1 MKGAI
6 TPSHRKAEDR
16 RGRPLNGLRRMWRM
30 YLTRQCFGLS
40 VEGIERAFYCRVRW
54 HVEITRGAGKAL
66 PTDVTGKSHGAI
78 RDAQGRHPCEDR
90 APFHS
95 LTTHFKHSATRSQ
108 GLGKN
113 EAQLVSRVGLRI
125 FCISMNETIRIV
137 FDTEISHP
145 RANSSMASG
154 RA

>member
-1 MKGAI
+1 MERFE
-6 TPSHRKAEDR
+6 T
-16 RGRPLNGLRRMWRM
+16 LRAD
-30 YLTRQCFGLS
+30 TRAK
-40 VEGIERAFYCRVRW
+40 IE
-54 HVEITRGAGKAL
+54 
-66 PTDVTGKSHGAI
+66 P
-78 RDAQGRHPCEDR
+78 
-90 APFHS
+90 PFHS